1 MGNLTSQLPTI
12 FCILKSRNLAGNPS
26 FCTTRAYF
34 LAASRDC
41 SSLKEEQKGKAA
53 LISAFLCSQDGSQ
66 FRATTMLICAPE
78 KHTLLL
84 KIASLYPQN
93 HFSELKGK
101 RHFVIHFLV
110 VCLSTLEHVAWNPGV
125 PLFRGFCL
133 SSLQQLLRADPRGR
147 RQTPVQSSS

>member
-41 SSLKEEQKGKAA
+41 SSLKQEQKGKAA
-53 LISAFLCSQDGSQ
+53 SISAFSCSQAGSQ
-66 FRATTMLICAPE
+66 FRPTTTLICPPE
-78 KHTLLL
+78 KDMPLL

-93 HFSELKGK
+93 NFSELKGK
-101 RHFVIHFLV
+101 KKNQQKNPKNNQNPKHFVIHFPV
-110 VCLSTLEHVAWNPGV
+110 IYLSTLEHVASPRSS
-125 PLFRGFCL
+125 PLQRFL
-133 SSLQQLLRADPRGR
+133 SQFLTTAFHP
-147 RQTPVQSSS
+147 

>member
-1 MGNLTSQLPTI
+1 MRTKPSSRMGNLTSQLPTI

-53 LISAFLCSQDGSQ
+53 SISAFFCSQHGSQ
-66 FRATTMLICAPE
+66 FKATTMLICAPE
-78 KHTLLL
+78 KDTLLL

-93 HFSELKGK
+93 HFSELKGV
-101 RHFVIHFLV
+101 RHLVIHFPV
-110 VCLSTLEHVAWNPGV
+110 VYLNTLEHVASPRSS
-125 PLFRGFCL
+125 PLQRFL
-133 SSLQQLLRADPRGR
+133 SEFLTTAS
-147 RQTPVQSSS
+147 QS